1 MAGWRLVEGRRDVL
15 GVRLPAPPAPQGKPV
30 GRAVPRCGAGAIARG
45 ARQLA
50 RPYRAGAGGVAV
62 LGLHRHQRAQR
73 AGRGDSRPARVRGHH
88 RGLGRAAGD
97 RHAVATLHAPV
108 VPRPA
113 PEGRPCDLRRY
124 PDALALAAPARGGQ
138 LRPEHRRDGRGRRRH
153 SQPGV
158 AAAVPQSLH
167 PFAAPGGGRG
177 GRVPGRP
184 SRRRVVAGRAGGF
197 GGPGWRV
204 AGRAV
209 RGAVD
214 GGAGR
219 PSGGDP
225 GDPPGGSRRGRAHA
239 RLRAGAPS
247 LGRRFRA
254 NGRQRGRGP
263 WQRAVPQSAPR
274 RRRLC
279 VRPRQRPPGH
289 RRSPRWATGTDS
301 PHRGDATSPG
311 RRFRWRPMAASW
323 PPGRRGGGMEWRI

>member
-167 PFAAPGGGRG
+167 PLRCARW
-177 GRVPGRP
+177 RSRRP
-184 SRRRVVAGRAGGF
+184 CAGPAVASSSRRR
-197 GGPGWRV
+197 
-204 AGRAV
+204 
-209 RGAVD
+209 
-214 GGAGR
+214 
-219 PSGGDP
+219 S
-225 GDPPGGSRRGRAHA
+225 
-239 RLRAGAPS
+239 
-247 LGRRFRA
+247 GRRFRRTWMA
-254 NGRQRGRGP
+254 RCGACCPRSGRWWCGSTVRGRSRRST
-263 WQRAVPQSAPR
+263 WRVSSRSRARTTACWCSVTRSAISCQRAPAWSRSLAA
-274 RRRLC
+274 
-279 VRPRQRPPGH
+279 G
-289 RRSPRWATGTDS
+289 RSPERAAPTATLRS
-301 PHRGDATSPG
+301 PTPATARASAVPPVG
-311 RRFRWRPMAASW
+311 HGYRFTPS
-323 PPGRRGGGMEWRI
+323 G